1 MHQRPRSTTVVVTT
15 MDPVVVTTIPG
26 GAYNNR
32 LHAQKKQLSTE
43 NFHRKTVRGENLTHD
58 FLDRTT
64 ESQNVLCGRAT
75 IAVRRPRV
83 TAPSAA
89 AVGRAR
95 ALPAWRAAALAAR
108 RAAGWS
114 RRTPRV
120 TWVLPRRGL
129 KRWRAPT
136 VPPADRRARPRARAS
151 PRVATSRRPR
161 LSPSLSSARRAAQH
175 RAGLHP

>member
-1 MHQRPRSTTVVVTT
+1 MTACLP
-15 MDPVVVTTIPG
+15 
-26 GAYNNR
+26 
-32 LHAQKKQLSTE
+32 TE
-43 NFHRKTVRGENLTHD
+43 KPKCR
-58 FLDRTT
+58 
-64 ESQNVLCGRAT
+64 RAT

-136 VPPADRRARPRARAS
+136 VAPADRRARHRARAS
-151 PRVATSRRPR
+151 PPRGDIAAAQALSFALECAEQPSTRRARIRPSRGRADALWRHQEAT
-161 LSPSLSSARRAAQH
+161 LSSMLGHRSHVSARGRMPC
-175 RAGLHP
+175 RPMCVSTRGSTWLGLGLGLGLG

>member
-1 MHQRPRSTTVVVTT
+1 M
-15 MDPVVVTTIPG
+15 
-26 GAYNNR
+26 
-32 LHAQKKQLSTE
+32 
-43 NFHRKTVRGENLTHD
+43 THD

-120 TWVLPRRGL
+120 TWMLPRRGL

-136 VPPADRRARPRARAS
+136 VALAPAWRHRGGPGSLLRSPVRAEQPSTGRARIRRGRADALWRHQE
-151 PRVATSRRPR
+151 AT
-161 LSPSLSSARRAAQH
+161 LSGMLGHRSHVSARGRMPC
-175 RAGLHP
+175 RPMCVSTRGSTWLGLGLGLGLG